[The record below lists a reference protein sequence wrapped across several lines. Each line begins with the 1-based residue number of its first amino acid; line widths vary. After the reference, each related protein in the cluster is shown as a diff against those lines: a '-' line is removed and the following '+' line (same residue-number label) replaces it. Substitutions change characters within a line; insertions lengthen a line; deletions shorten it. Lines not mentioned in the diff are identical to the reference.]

1 MGNPHCVIFVP
12 DAEKAPV
19 AALGP
24 RIESHPLF
32 PRRVNVEFVSIL
44 SDGRLRMRVWERGN
58 GITLACGTGACAS
71 LVAAARLG
79 KSGRKAELVLDGGV
93 LQIEWREEDGHVL
106 MTGPTALPFR
116 GQVDLTKFG

>member
-1 MGNPHCVIFVP
+1 VIFVP

-32 PRRVNVEFVSIL
+32 PKRVNVEFVSVL
-44 SDGRLRMRVWERGN
+44 GDGRLRMRVWERGN

-79 KSGRKAELVLDGGV
+79 RCGRKAQLVLDGGV
-93 LQIEWREEDGHVL
+93 LQVEWREADGHVL
-106 MTGPTALPFR
+106 MTGPTAMPFR